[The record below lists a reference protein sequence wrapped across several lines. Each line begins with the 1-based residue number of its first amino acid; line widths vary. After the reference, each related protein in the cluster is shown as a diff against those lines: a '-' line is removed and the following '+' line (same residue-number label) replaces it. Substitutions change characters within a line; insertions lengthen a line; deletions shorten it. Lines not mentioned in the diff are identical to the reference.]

1 MFDFNRNFIEVRRN
15 CVRGT
20 ITTPKSGRTR
30 RVDMTPQL
38 AKTLKVY
45 LTGRKKEALKKG
57 WGEPPEWL
65 FYNSDGCMID
75 VANLRKRIF
84 YKCLEKAGIKRIRIH
99 DLRSTYATLRIQAG
113 HNIADVSKQLGHHSI
128 KVTVDTY
135 YRWMPGTNSEEVNEL
150 DSKSA
155 PIRNL
160 SATSY
165 DSTNEK
171 GVTNSVNPL

>member
-1 MFDFNRNFIEVRRN
+1 
-15 CVRGT
+15 
-20 ITTPKSGRTR
+20 
-30 RVDMTPQL
+30 MTPQL
-38 AKTLKVY
+38 ATTLKVY
-45 LTGRKKEALKKG
+45 LTQRKREALAKG

-65 FYNSDGCMID
+65 FYNNDGGMVDIP
-75 VANLRKRIF
+75 NLRQRIF
-84 YKCLEKAGIKRIRIH
+84 YKCLEKAGIKQIRLH

-135 YRWMPGTNSEEVNEL
+135 YKWMPGTNSEEVSEL

-160 SATSY
+160 SATSHEAP
-165 DSTNEK
+165 NKK
-171 GVTNSVNPL
+171 GQLN